1 MEQTLKVLEIFLT
14 ITRPGII
21 NQEQFEIIKQAVKD
35 TVVEN
40 ERLIKERDKYKRA
53 LRKMVAFNGELEAEL
68 EERDRAA
75 QKDVEDEE
83 R

>member
-1 MEQTLKVLEIFLT
+1 MEQTLKVLEIFLSL
-14 ITRPGII
+14 TRPGII

-35 TVVEN
+35 TMVEN

-53 LRKMVAFNGELEAEL
+53 LGKMVAFNGELEAEL
-68 EERDRAA
+68 EERDRAT
-75 QKDVEDEE
+75 QKDVEEEE